1 MSHNMSSHFSDSLE
15 ALTQYQRYRSRVVNI
30 GDVPLGG
37 DHPIRVQSM
46 TNTDTMDTLGT
57 VEQTIRLVDAG
68 CEYVRITAPSV
79 KEAKNLAV
87 IKSELKKRGYTV
99 PLIADIHFVPRAAE
113 EAARIV
119 EKVRVNP
126 GNYVD
131 RKRFETLDY
140 DENAYAAEIERITER
155 FTPLVKLCREEGTAM
170 RIGSNHGSLS
180 DRILSHYGDTPMG
193 MVESAMEFVR
203 ICADNHFHD
212 LVISMKASNTRVMI
226 QAYRLLVNQMS
237 KEGFNYPLHLGVTEA
252 GDGDDA
258 RIKSSLGIG
267 SLLRDGLGDTIRV
280 SLTEAP
286 EAEIPVAKAIV
297 SSVENLSKHQLIPPL
312 NDLPVDLFQYQRR
325 ETVERNSIGGENVPC
340 VVADLSGT
348 ETSWEEQLK
357 AAGYHFDLLSN
368 SWTAGDQ
375 GADILFLGNQV
386 PNDVLPSSAL
396 CLIDSSAWAGLDE
409 ADKQYPVFD
418 INSYQGST
426 TKHGVL
432 NFIRITTA
440 TSIGELPMDDDIVWI
455 LESLNDHQV
464 ADLRRFIL
472 EMTSQGRKQPIIAM
486 SRLSDESRADLLL
499 SASAELGSLLND
511 GLLDGIWVRSSCVGQ
526 RDLNEI
532 AFGILQASRS
542 RMTRT
547 EYIACPSCGRTLFD
561 LEEVTALIR
570 ERTSHLKG
578 VKIGIMGCIVN
589 GPGEMADA
597 DFGYVGTGPGKVSLY
612 RGQMVVRPHIPQGE
626 AVDALIDLIKSEGFW
641 VDP

>member
-1 MSHNMSSHFSDSLE
+1 MSTHFSDSL
-15 ALTQYQRYRSRVVNI
+15 ASLTQYQRYNSRVVNI
-30 GDVPLGG
+30 GEIPMGG
-37 DHPIRVQSM
+37 NHPIRVQSM
-46 TNTDTMDTLGT
+46 TNTNTMDTQAT

-79 KEAKNLAV
+79 KEARNLAV

-113 EAARIV
+113 EAARHV

-131 RKRFETLDY
+131 RKKFQELEYNQHEYQAELDR
-140 DENAYAAEIERITER
+140 IEER
-155 FTPLVKLCREEGTAM
+155 FTPLVKLCREAGTAM

-180 DRILSHYGDTPMG
+180 DRILSHYGDTPQG

-203 ICADNHFHD
+203 ICAAHQYHD

-226 QAYRLLVNQMS
+226 QAYRLLVDQMNR
-237 KEGFNYPLHLGVTEA
+237 EDFNYPLHLGVTEA

-286 EAEIPVAKAIV
+286 EAEIPVALSIV
-297 SSVENLSKHQLIPPL
+297 KSIQQLSKHHEIKPL
-312 NDLPVDLFQYQRR
+312 EALPINLFEYQRR
-325 ETVERNSIGGENVPC
+325 ETKSSSIVGGDKVP
-340 VVADLSGT
+340 VVIADLSQT
-348 ETSWEEQLK
+348 HEMPKSQLEE
-357 AAGYHFDLLSN
+357 AGYHFDLVSN
-368 SWTAGDQ
+368 AWTAGDQ
-375 GADILFLGNQV
+375 GADILYFGQNMTGIELSGNALRLYDSAIWTDFKTSPNSFPVFSLASFGSADQKHPETNFVHISTKDQV
-386 PNDVLPSSAL
+386 MDLPNDS
-396 CLIDSSAWAGLDE
+396 G
-409 ADKQYPVFD
+409 
-418 INSYQGST
+418 
-426 TKHGVL
+426 
-432 NFIRITTA
+432 
-440 TSIGELPMDDDIVWI
+440 IVW
-455 LESLNDHQV
+455 LLSSENAHQM
-464 ADLRRFIL
+464 ADIRRFIL
-472 EMTSQGRKQPIIAM
+472 ELMNQEKKQPVIILNKM
-486 SRLSDESRADLLL
+486 TDLLRDEFLL
-499 SASAELGSLLND
+499 SVSAEVGSILTD
-511 GLLDGIWVRSSCVGQ
+511 GLADGVWLQSKQIGT

-532 AFGILQASRS
+532 AFGVLQASRS
-542 RMTRT
+542 RMTKT

-561 LEEVTALIR
+561 LEEVTAQIR

-612 RGQMVVRPHIPQGE
+612 RGQMVVRPHLPQTE
-626 AVDALIDLIKSEGFW
+626 AVDSLIDLIKTEGYW
-641 VDP
+641 VEP

>member
-1 MSHNMSSHFSDSLE
+1 MNTHFTESLE
-15 ALTQYQRYRSRVVNI
+15 TLTQYQRYKSRVVNI
-30 GDVPLGG
+30 GNVPLGG

-46 TNTDTMDTLGT
+46 TNTDTMDTLAT
-57 VEQTIRLVDAG
+57 VEQTIRLVEAG

-79 KEAKNLAV
+79 KEARNLAV
-87 IKSELKKRGYTV
+87 IKGELKKRGYTV

-131 RKRFETLDY
+131 RKRFESLEY
-140 DENAYAAEIERITER
+140 DQSEYQAEIERITER

-180 DRILSHYGDTPMG
+180 DRILSHYGDTPLG

-203 ICADNHFHD
+203 ICAANEYHNI
-212 LVISMKASNTRVMI
+212 VISMKASNTRIMI
-226 QAYRLLVNQMS
+226 QAYRLLVNQMT

-286 EAEIPVAKAIV
+286 EAEIPVAKSIIRSINKIDNHGAIE
-297 SSVENLSKHQLIPPL
+297 SL
-312 NDLPVDLFQYQRR
+312 NALPMDLFQYHRR
-325 ETVERNSIGGENVPC
+325 TSSSVSIIGGDNVPR
-340 VVADLSGT
+340 VVADMSDMGN
-348 ETSWEEQLK
+348 EIEQQLK
-357 AAGYHFDLLSN
+357 AVGYQFDLVTN
-368 SWTAGDQ
+368 TWTPGDQ
-375 GADILFLGNQV
+375 GADILYFGLQV
-386 PNDVLPSSAL
+386 PEIEIAPNTICLYDDV
-396 CLIDSSAWAGLDE
+396 AWKGC
-409 ADKQYPVFD
+409 
-418 INSYQGST
+418 ST
-426 TKHGVL
+426 TENCCPLFELDTFAKTSEKHERA
-432 NFIRITTA
+432 NFVKISTKTPIQ
-440 TSIGELPMDDDIVWI
+440 SLPEDPNIVWV
-455 LESLNDHQV
+455 LSSDNDHPV

-472 EMTSQGRKQPIIAM
+472 EMTNHGRTEPIVVM
-486 SRLSDESRADLLL
+486 DKLRDGSREDFLL
-499 SASAELGSLLND
+499 STSAEVGSILND
-511 GLLDGIWVRSSCVGQ
+511 GLLDGIWLRSTMIEPD
-526 RDLNEI
+526 DLNQI
-532 AFGILQASRS
+532 SFGILQASRS

-612 RGQMVVRPHIPQGE
+612 RGQMVVRPHLPQAE
-626 AVDALIDLIKSEGFW
+626 AVDSLIDLIKSEGYW

>member
-1 MSHNMSSHFSDSLE
+1 MSTHFSESLE
-15 ALTQYQRYRSRVVNI
+15 TLTQYQRYLSRVVNI
-30 GDVPLGG
+30 GNIPMGG
-37 DHPIRVQSM
+37 KHPIRVQSM
-46 TNTDTMDTLGT
+46 TTTDTMDTMAT

-87 IKSELKKRGYTV
+87 IKSELKKRGYNV

-113 EAARIV
+113 EAARLV

-131 RKRFETLDY
+131 RKRFEELEYNQIEYQAELDR
-140 DENAYAAEIERITER
+140 IEKR

-180 DRILSHYGDTPMG
+180 DRILSHYGDTPKG

-203 ICADNHFHD
+203 ICAQNRFHD
-212 LVISMKASNTRVMI
+212 LVISMKASNTRIMI
-226 QAYRLLVNQMS
+226 QAYRMLVDQMNQ
-237 KEGFNYPLHLGVTEA
+237 EGFNYPLHLGVTEA

-286 EAEIPVAKAIV
+286 EAEIPVALSIV
-297 SSVENLSKHQLIPPL
+297 HSIEQLSKHPFIEPL
-312 NDLPVDLFQYQRR
+312 SVLPINLFEYRRR
-325 ETVERNSIGGENVPC
+325 ETQATSSIGGDNVP
-340 VVADLSGT
+340 VVITDLSND
-348 ETSWEEQLK
+348 EIKIDDKLMS
-357 AAGYHFDLLSN
+357 AGYHFDLLSQ
-368 SWTAGDQ
+368 SWKAGDQ
-375 GADILFLGNQV
+375 GADILYFGANNSDISL
-386 PNDVLPSSAL
+386 SSNAL
-396 CLIDSSAWAGLDE
+396 RLYDSETWETIASDE
-409 ADKQYPVFD
+409 LNHPVFNIETYLSTEHKHASTNFVY
-418 INSYQGST
+418 INST
-426 TKHGVL
+426 HP
-432 NFIRITTA
+432 IA
-440 TSIGELPMDDDIVWI
+440 ELPKESDIVW
-455 LESLNDHQV
+455 LLSSENRHQM

-472 EMTSQGRKQPIIAM
+472 ELVNQGSTQPVILLNQ
-486 SRLSDESRADLLL
+486 LSDQRRAELLL
-499 SASAELGSLLND
+499 SVSADIGSILND
-511 GLLDGIWVRSSCVGQ
+511 GLADGIWLKSNQIGIK
-526 RDLNEI
+526 DLNGI
-532 AFGILQASRS
+532 SFGVLQASRS
-542 RMTRT
+542 RMTKT

-561 LEEVTALIR
+561 LEEVTAQIR
-570 ERTSHLKG
+570 DRTSHLKG

-612 RGQMVVRPHIPQGE
+612 RGQMVVKPHVPQAD
-626 AVDALIDLIKSEGFW
+626 AVDSLIDLIKSEGYW